1 MIKGVGT
8 DIIEIQRIKK
18 QIESNDGFVNK
29 IFTKREIEYCESFK
43 SKAQNYAVRF
53 AAKEAFLKAI
63 GKGWR
68 DGLAFDQVEVVN
80 DELGKPDIIVT
91 GKAKEIIDALGIT
104 NIQVSLSHSHENAI
118 AFVIIE
124 S

>member
-1 MIKGVGT
+1 MIIGIGT
-8 DIIEIQRIKK
+8 DIIEIDRIRK
-18 QIESNDGFVNK
+18 QIETNKGFVEK
-29 IFTKREIEYCESFK
+29 IFTKHEIAYCEQYK

-80 DELGKPDIIVT
+80 NALGKPEIMVS
-91 GKAKEIIDALGIT
+91 GKAAEIIKELQVK

-118 AFVIIE
+118 AFVVLE
-124 S
+124 G

>member
-1 MIKGVGT
+1 MIVGVGT
-8 DIIEIQRIKK
+8 DIIEISRIKK
-18 QIESNDGFVNK
+18 QIEDNESFVKK
-29 IFTKREIEYCESFK
+29 IFTQHEIDYCEQFK

-80 DELGKPDIIVT
+80 DELGKPDIKVT
-91 GKAKEIIDALGIT
+91 GKAADVVKELKVK

-118 AFVIIE
+118 AFVILE
-124 S
+124 N

>member
-1 MIKGVGT
+1 LIVGVGT
-8 DIIEIQRIKK
+8 DIIEINRIKK
-18 QIESNDGFVNK
+18 QIESNESFVNK
-29 IFTKREIEYCESFK
+29 IFTKHEIAYCEQFK

-80 DELGKPDIIVT
+80 DELGKPDIKVS
-91 GKAKEIIDALGIT
+91 GKAAELVEALNVK
-104 NIQVSLSHSHENAI
+104 NIQVSLSHSHDNAI
-118 AFVIIE
+118 AFVILE
-124 S
+124 N